1 MNTDYVLDQYV
12 NSWDVMMLWM
22 PCSWEI
28 QAEVSRDE
36 MRHLD
41 VCHLQMAER
50 QSHRDTETQRAQAN
64 GANVSHW

>member
-12 NSWDVMMLWM
+12 NSSGVMMLCI

-41 VCHLQMAER
+41 VCHLQIA
-50 QSHRDTETQRAQAN
+50 
-64 GANVSHW
+64 